1 MTLTPPRTM
10 RFFRRG
16 SKTRRKAAR
25 RTSVLAS
32 THSRKQPIAVTI
44 HSDFNWSGEMSARS
58 SGTSLPE
65 SKHEAVS
72 FRKGGPYNPR
82 RPALKEILRDE
93 APSPWTLEAFT
104 AYSARNFCLENLQFL
119 QEAERYRK
127 ACNAFMLG
135 TQTSKPND
143 QSKSLRR
150 HVSAQKEHLREMW
163 TAIIIN
169 YIAPSSPRELNIPSE
184 IRSALVSLHKS
195 GEIPSPESLQPAV
208 QKTFELMEESILFSF
223 INEVGPP
230 APPEVSEPMEIHLDS
245 EMTSPPSKEYPSS
258 NHSTEHSVSFT
269 PGTNHQ
275 KSVTSHPSQG
285 SGSVSSA
292 PTLTDDTGSVT
303 SPNMSAT
310 QVDTTTP
317 TTTPPRTPPPSE
329 LEGPTKESPKGSRS
343 NDTWKRMSM
352 RFLRKKSVSN
362 MRAADGERFH
372 A

>member
-1 MTLTPPRTM
+1 
-10 RFFRRG
+10 
-16 SKTRRKAAR
+16 
-25 RTSVLAS
+25 
-32 THSRKQPIAVTI
+32 
-44 HSDFNWSGEMSARS
+44 MSARS
-58 SGTSLPE
+58 SGTSLPDT
-65 SKHEAVS
+65 KHEAAN
-72 FRKGGPYNPR
+72 FRRGGQNNPR
-82 RPALKEILRDE
+82 RPALNEILRDE

-119 QEAERYRK
+119 QEAERYR
-127 ACNAFMLG
+127 NAYNTFMLG
-135 TQTSKPND
+135 SSSSRSND
-143 QSKSLRR
+143 RPKTLRR

-163 TAIIIN
+163 TAIILN
-169 YIAPSSPRELNIPSE
+169 YIAPSSPRELNLPSE
-184 IRSALVSLHKS
+184 IRTALVSLHKS
-195 GEIPSPESLQPAV
+195 GEAPSPESLQPAV
-208 QKTFELMEESILFSF
+208 QKTFELIEESILFSF

-230 APPEVSEPMEIHLDS
+230 AGPEVSEPMEIHLDS
-245 EMTSPPSKEYPSS
+245 EMMSPHNKEYSSS
-258 NHSTEHSVSFT
+258 NHSFEPSVSFT

-317 TTTPPRTPPPSE
+317 TTTPPRTPPASE
-329 LEGPTKESPKGSRS
+329 LDGPTKESPKGRN

-362 MRAADGERFH
+362 MRGVDVEKFH